1 MVITTG
7 FFDGVHLGHR
17 QVIQQLVGAAQERGT
32 LSCVLT
38 FWPHPRMVLQDG
50 ARELRLLST
59 LDEKREMLL
68 GLGVDRVEVLR
79 FDRALSRL
87 TTEEYLREVV
97 IGRYGGTALLV
108 GFDNRM
114 GCDAGGAEDIAAAA
128 AAAGL
133 EVLRTGP
140 VASGGAPVS
149 STRIRAALAAGQVEE
164 AAAML
169 GYGYRLHGVVVSGER
184 KGRTMGFPTANLQLY
199 EPLKLLPG
207 DGVYAVDVETTGRRF
222 RGMCNIGVRPT
233 VSAGRHRTVETHIL
247 DFSEDIYGLDLRLT
261 FRRKIRDERKFS
273 SLGELRDQL
282 EKDKREVMK
291 GAGW

>member
-38 FWPHPRMVLQDG
+38 FWPHPRTVLQDG

-169 GYGYRLHGVVVSGER
+169 GYSYRLHGVVVSGER

>member
-17 QVIQQLVGAAQERGT
+17 RVIQQLVGAAQERGT

-38 FWPHPRMVLQDG
+38 FWPHPRTVLQDG

>member
-1 MVITTG
+1 MVVTTG

-17 QVIQQLVGAAQERGT
+17 QVISELVGAARERGT
-32 LSCVLT
+32 LACVLT
-38 FWPHPRMVLQDG
+38 FWPHPRTVLQDG
-50 ARELRLLST
+50 ARDLRLLNT

-68 GLGVDRVEVLR
+68 GLGVDRVEVIPFTR
-79 FDRALSRL
+79 EFSHL
-87 TTEEYLREVV
+87 TTEEYLRDVV

-114 GCDAGGAEDIAAAA
+114 GHDAGGAGDIAAAA

-149 STRIRAALAAGQVEE
+149 STRIRAALAAGRVEE

-169 GYGYRLHGVVVSGER
+169 GYDYRLHGVVVSGDR

-207 DGVYAVDVETTGRRF
+207 DGVYEVDVETTGRRL

-233 VSAGRHRTVETHIL
+233 VSAGNHRTIETHIL
-247 DFSEDIYGLDLRLT
+247 DFDEEIYGLDLRLS

-273 SLGELRDQL
+273 SLDELRAQL
-282 EKDKREVMK
+282 ERDKKEVIIGK
-291 GAGW
+291 

>member
-17 QVIQQLVGAAQERGT
+17 RVIQQLVGAAQERGT

-38 FWPHPRMVLQDG
+38 FWPHPRTVLQDG

-273 SLGELRDQL
+273 SLEELRGQL

>member
-1 MVITTG
+1 MVIATG

-17 QVIQQLVGAAQERGT
+17 QVISSLVGAARERGT

-38 FWPHPRMVLQDG
+38 FWPHPRTVLQDG
-50 ARELRLLST
+50 ARDLRLLST

-79 FDRALSRL
+79 FTREFSRL
-87 TTEEYLREVV
+87 STADYLREIV

-114 GCDAGGAEDIAAAA
+114 GHDAGSADETAAAA

-140 VASGGAPVS
+140 VACGGVTVS
-149 STRIRAALAAGQVEE
+149 STKIRAALAAGRVAE

-169 GYGYRLHGVVVSGER
+169 GYDYRLHGVVVSGDR
-184 KGRTMGFPTANLQLY
+184 KGRTIGFPTANLQLY

-207 DGVYAVDVETTGRRF
+207 DGTYEVDVETTGRRF

-233 VSAGRHRTVETHIL
+233 VSAGKHRTIETHIF
-247 DFSEDIYGLDLRLT
+247 DFDEEIYGLDMT
-261 FRRKIRDERKFS
+261 VSFRRKIRDERKFS
-273 SLGELRDQL
+273 SLEELRLQL
-282 EKDKREVMK
+282 EKDRDFCRK
-291 GAGW
+291 